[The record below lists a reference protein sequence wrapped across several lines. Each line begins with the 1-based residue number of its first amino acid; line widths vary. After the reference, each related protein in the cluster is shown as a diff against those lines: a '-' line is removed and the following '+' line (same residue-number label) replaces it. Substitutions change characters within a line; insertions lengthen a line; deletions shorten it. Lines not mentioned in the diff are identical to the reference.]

1 MRCTLGTLFASHLSV
16 FDFQDQASKVGI
28 WQVEVPQILEADFIC
43 DAAFAGGC
51 HLDDLKDI
59 VDEFLLRRL
68 DNGKNFGFDGIPDIG
83 KGSARRSKTI
93 TEMIQVWINREIIV
107 RRAISKMKT
116 GRNGKVGLYQQRRIK
131 DIPSMQERVE
141 PRVLPC
147 QDSYD

>member
-1 MRCTLGTLFASHLSV
+1 
-16 FDFQDQASKVGI
+16 
-28 WQVEVPQILEADFIC
+28 
-43 DAAFAGGC
+43 
-51 HLDDLKDI
+51 
-59 VDEFLLRRL
+59 
-68 DNGKNFGFDGIPDIG
+68 
-83 KGSARRSKTI
+83 
-93 TEMIQVWINREIIV
+93 MIQVWINREIIV